1 MIYYNTISDIKSAIL
16 EPFRM
21 CGRFVDDFEVTV
33 GSNDES
39 DCMEKLGELTEQHGE
54 LVWYSG
60 YVDEDHA
67 EGGEIG
73 RENRQEDLQKV
84 FVGG

>member
-1 MIYYNTISDIKSAIL
+1 M
-16 EPFRM
+16 
-21 CGRFVDDFEVTV
+21 DDFEVTV

-60 YVDEDHA
+60 YVDEDYA
-67 EGGEIG
+67 NGEYIG
-73 RENRQEDLQKV
+73 RENFKYD
-84 FVGG
+84 

>member
-54 LVWYSG
+54 LVWYYG
-60 YVDEDHA
+60 YVDKDYA
-67 EGGEIG
+67 NGEYIG
-73 RENRQEDLQKV
+73 RENFKYD
-84 FVGG
+84 

>member
-1 MIYYNTISDIKSAIL
+1 MIYSDTISDIESCIL

-21 CGRFVDDFEVTV
+21 CGRFTDDFEVTV
-33 GSNDES
+33 GGNDES

-60 YVDEDHA
+60 YVDEDYA
-67 EGGEIG
+67 DGEYVG
-73 RENRQEDLQKV
+73 RENFIYD
-84 FVGG
+84 